1 MVYGLSVLNSTFE
14 AGQGDVNENV
24 SRLWFMVYG
33 LSFLNSTFEEGQG
46 DVKTKAA
53 GFRFQAKE
61 EV

>member
-1 MVYGLSVLNSTFE
+1 MVYGLSFLNSPFE
-14 AGQGDVNENV
+14 EGQGDVNENV